1 LFVGFESLSVSFWF
15 VCTWTTSVPVGPGT
29 GVGLLFWNGS
39 VGFASED
46 ALRKSTR
53 SIEVPI
59 RPRMAK
65 ELDNLVDPAVRNSTL
80 TPLQKRATVTK
91 NV

>member
-15 VCTWTTSVPVGPGT
+15 VCTCTTSVPVGPGT
-29 GVGLLFWNGS
+29 GLGLLFWNGS

-53 SIEVPI
+53 RIEVPI

-65 ELDNLVDPAVRNSTL
+65 ELDTLVDRAVRKPTL
-80 TPLQKRATVTK
+80 APFQKEGWRD
-91 NV
+91 